1 MSEVNYKI
9 VLIGNTGVGK
19 TSLFRKL
26 STGEFNEK
34 NISTI
39 GIEKKS
45 LEVNLNIGA
54 GGSKKTTFTI
64 SLYDTA
70 GQEKFRAITLNYF
83 KGSDGIFLLYD
94 ITNKM
99 SFDNVEGWIDSI
111 RNSIDNSGDNKYAIV
126 LIGNKLDLVDAGIK
140 EREVTEED
148 AKSACKKYDM
158 IWGREQSTKDIDMD
172 KLTELFEEY
181 VREIYNRIGIKKQ
194 GKQNAKK
201 IAERKK
207 KTGGGCFKFLS
218 A

>member
-9 VLIGNTGVGK
+9 VLIGNSGVGK

-54 GGSKKTTFTI
+54 SGSKKTTFTI
-64 SLYDTA
+64 SLYDKA

-126 LIGNKLDLVDAGIK
+126 LIGNKLDLVDEGIK
-140 EREVTEED
+140 DREVTEED
-148 AKSACKKYDM
+148 AKNACKKYDM

-207 KTGGGCFKFLS
+207 KAGGGCFKFLS

>member
-1 MSEVNYKI
+1 MSEINYKI
-9 VLIGNTGVGK
+9 ILIGNSGVGK

-45 LEVNLNIGA
+45 LEVNINIGA
-54 GGSKKTTFTI
+54 GGSKKTKFDI
-64 SLYDTA
+64 SLFDTA

-99 SFDNVEGWIDSI
+99 SFDNVEVWIESI
-111 RNSIDNSGDNKYAIV
+111 RNSIGDSGEAKYAIV
-126 LIGNKLDLVDAGIK
+126 LMGNKLDLVDEGIK

-148 AKSACKKYDM
+148 AKNVCKKYDM
-158 IWGREQSTKDIDMD
+158 IWGGEQSTKDINMD

-181 VREIYNRIGIKKQ
+181 IREIYNRIGVKKV
-194 GKQNAKK
+194 GKQTTKK

-207 KTGGGCFKFLS
+207 KSGKGCLS
-218 A
+218 FIIS